1 MWARRNRCGV
11 RSAGCEVLRT
21 SHFGPRTLLYIGG
34 GIMDVITS
42 VEAPS
47 LKAQIP
53 DFSPGDTVRVQVR
66 VLEGDKERFQVF
78 EGVVIRKRGSG
89 LRATFTVRK
98 VTYGVGVERIFPI
111 HSPMI
116 EKIECVRRG
125 HVRRAKLYYLRKLK
139 GKAARISERKLT

>member
-1 MWARRNRCGV
+1 MN
-11 RSAGCEVLRT
+11 
-21 SHFGPRTLLYIGG
+21 
-34 GIMDVITS
+34 VISS
-42 VEAPS
+42 VEAAS

-53 DFSPGDTVRVQVR
+53 DFSPGDTVRVQVK

-78 EGVVIRKRGSG
+78 EGVVIRMRGDG
-89 LRATFTVRK
+89 IRATFTVRK

-116 EKIECVRRG
+116 EKIECIRRG

-139 GKAARISERKLT
+139 GKAARISERKLR